1 MSDNKK
7 RSGIYLGK
15 GIRFKQEFLTDS
27 KHDFTS
33 ETMGISPL
41 LMNLNAIEGFSGNED
56 DYNLPGLFYR
66 EMLSDEDRINLVCN
80 IVCSL
85 KGIDHSQKEEMIK
98 DQLHHF
104 FKIDTKLGLA
114 VADGLKVKVGT
125 FLLSR

>member
-7 RSGIYLGK
+7 RSGICLGK

-27 KHDFTS
+27 EYSVTS
-33 ETMGISPL
+33 ESTGISPL
-41 LMNLNAIEGFSGNED
+41 LMNLNATEGFSVNEG
-56 DYNLPGLFYR
+56 DYNLSGIFYR

-85 KGIDHSQKEEMIK
+85 KGINNSQKEEIIK
-98 DQLHHF
+98 EQLYHF

-114 VADGLKVKVGT
+114 VADGLKVKVGA

>member
-15 GIRFKQEFLTDS
+15 GIRFKQGFLTDPDHS
-27 KHDFTS
+27 VASDFT
-33 ETMGISPL
+33 GISPL
-41 LMNLNAIEGFSGNED
+41 LMSLNGFSGNED

-66 EMLSDEDRINLVCN
+66 EMLSDVDRINLARN

-85 KGIDHSQKEEMIK
+85 KKINHSQKEEMIK

>member
-7 RSGIYLGK
+7 RSGVYLGK
-15 GIRFKQEFLTDS
+15 GIRFKQDFLRDCDYS
-27 KHDFTS
+27 VTS
-33 ETMGISPL
+33 EFTGISPL
-41 LMNLNAIEGFSGNED
+41 MMNLNSFSGNED